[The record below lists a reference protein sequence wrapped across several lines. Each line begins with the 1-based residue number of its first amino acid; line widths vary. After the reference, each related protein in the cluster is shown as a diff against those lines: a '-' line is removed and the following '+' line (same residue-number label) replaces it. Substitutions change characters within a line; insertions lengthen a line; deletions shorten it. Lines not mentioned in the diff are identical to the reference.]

1 MRQQVILDTGPLV
14 ALMGK
19 RDQFHQWA
27 VQEWGQT
34 QPPLLTCEAVLSE
47 ALFLLR
53 DYQIAQEGI
62 MEMLAQNIIIV
73 AFNLGENIP
82 QLQALLSRYQSVPM
96 SLADACLVRMSE
108 LNPQSSILTLDSDF
122 QIYRKHREQIIPV
135 VTPNSM

>member
-14 ALMGK
+14 ALMRK
-19 RDQFHQWA
+19 RDRFHQWA
-27 VQEWGQT
+27 VYEWGQT

-47 ALFLLR
+47 ALFLLHN
-53 DYQIAQEGI
+53 YPIAQEGI
-62 MEMLAQNIIIV
+62 MEMLAQDILIV
-73 AFNLGENIP
+73 AFNIGENIP

-122 QIYRKHREQIIPV
+122 QIYRKHREQVIPIIIP
-135 VTPNSM
+135 NSS

>member
-14 ALMGK
+14 ALMRK
-19 RDQFHQWA
+19 RDRFHQWA

-47 ALFLLR
+47 TLFLLR

-73 AFNLGENIP
+73 AFNIAVILSSPTEKTKYIAPPSLTPHQCQTRYLEPLPTFHWAASPVQTQNRLTVPPLLTQGE
-82 QLQALLSRYQSVPM
+82 R
-96 SLADACLVRMSE
+96 
-108 LNPQSSILTLDSDF
+108 
-122 QIYRKHREQIIPV
+122 
-135 VTPNSM
+135 